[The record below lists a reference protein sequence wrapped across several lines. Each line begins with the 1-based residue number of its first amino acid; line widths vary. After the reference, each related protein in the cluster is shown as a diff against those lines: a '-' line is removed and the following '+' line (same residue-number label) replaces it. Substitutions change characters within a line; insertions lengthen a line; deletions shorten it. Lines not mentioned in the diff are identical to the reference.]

1 MANSGIKKIAGLI
14 VLLVGLSILPHFLKF
29 HHQDLM
35 IFLVINVLVVVSY
48 RLVTLTGEWSLIH
61 IIMMG
66 VGAYTSA
73 LLAKHFD
80 MSFWITMPLAG
91 VGAGLV
97 AALLCFPLFRTSQFY
112 FLIGSFAA
120 GEAIR
125 LCWIYFVKPFGGS
138 SGLSTIP
145 PPPEIG
151 GIDFLDP
158 IPYYY
163 LCLVVVTLCL
173 FILYRIE
180 NSRVG
185 LTLHAVHWKAPLA
198 ESVGV
203 NTWRYRSLAFIVGS
217 LFVGIAGALKVHY
230 LGTVTPHQ
238 FGIGVMV
245 FVLIWVIVGG
255 YSTFFGPVL
264 GVIVLTIL
272 DESFRGFQEIRPA
285 IYGAILIAAILFLP
299 DGLESVPSKV
309 RGWLGVGPSE
319 EHGRLRYGSDGR
331 RLEQERTSLWWLFRK
346 P

>member
-1 MANSGIKKIAGLI
+1 MNGRIKKTIGPIALLI
-14 VLLVGLSILPHFLKF
+14 GLSILPHFLKF

-48 RLVTLTGEWSLIH
+48 RLVALTGEWSLIH

-66 VGAYTSA
+66 VGAYATA
-73 LLAKHFD
+73 LLTKHFD
-80 MSFWITMPLAG
+80 FSFWLSLPLAG
-91 VGAGLV
+91 GIAGIV
-97 AALLCFPLFRTSQFY
+97 AALLSFPLFRTSQFY

-138 SGLSTIP
+138 SGLSNIP
-145 PPPEIG
+145 PPKLG
-151 GIDFLDP
+151 GFEFIDP

-163 LCLVVVTLCL
+163 LCLAVVTVCL
-173 FILYRIE
+173 VVLYRIE
-180 NSRVG
+180 KSRIG

-203 NTWRYRSLAFIVGS
+203 NTWRYRSLAFITGS
-217 LFVGIAGALKVHY
+217 LFVGIAGGLKIHY

-238 FGIGVMV
+238 FGIGAMV

-255 YSTFFGPVL
+255 YGKFYGPIL
-264 GVIVLTIL
+264 GVTVLTVL
-272 DESFRGFQEIRPA
+272 DESFRGFEEIRPA
-285 IYGAILIAAILFLP
+285 IYGAILISSIMFLP
-299 DGLESVPSKV
+299 AGLESVPVKV
-309 RGWLGVGPSE
+309 RGWLDMGTPGDE
-319 EHGRLRYGSDGR
+319 EKLAFEADGTR
-331 RLEQERTSLWWLFRK
+331 PEQEKTSLWRLFRK